1 MKLGFFER
9 GGWWVLGQ
17 SVLMPL
23 VVALGP
29 LTPGDWRWPGWGPF
43 AWALLALGAFF
54 GVGGAWVLG
63 RNRTIFPHP
72 NEGSRLVRH
81 GVYRL
86 VRHPLYASLVWLS
99 AGWGLLWRSWLTLL
113 AGLALTVF
121 LIFKS
126 RREERWLCAHFSDY
140 SEYARQVRRLVPWV
154 Y

>member
-1 MKLGFFER
+1 MKRGFVER

-29 LTPGDWRWPGWGPF
+29 LTPGDWRWPESRF
-43 AWALLALGAFF
+43 LAWALCAVGASF

-72 NEGSRLVRH
+72 NEGSQLVRH
-81 GVYRL
+81 GVYRF
-86 VRHPLYASLVWLS
+86 VRHPLYASLMWLS
-99 AGWGLLWRSWLTLL
+99 AGWSLAWESWPTLL
-113 AGLALTVF
+113 AGLVLTVF

-126 RREERWLCAHFSDY
+126 QREERWLRAHFPEYTD
-140 SEYARQVRRLVPWV
+140 YARYVRRFIPWL